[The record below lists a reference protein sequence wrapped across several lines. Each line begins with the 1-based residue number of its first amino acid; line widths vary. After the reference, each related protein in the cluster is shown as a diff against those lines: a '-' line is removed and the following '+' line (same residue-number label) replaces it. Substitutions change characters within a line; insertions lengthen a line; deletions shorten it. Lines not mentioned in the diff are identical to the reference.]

1 MKSCAQ
7 AKSHFAPAPHIC
19 AYLRAS
25 RQGTFRKYL
34 ALPNTVPSTPAAP
47 YRQNLFME
55 NILPSGYHFV
65 AKGVTAL
72 CLLRPYL
79 PLTRLTGKGECAG
92 ATTVATARAEENRTQ
107 SLWRTLGFPSPHDFY
122 QLPQPLAKKICFAKI
137 FCEEEERAFSAY
149 CPALPNSRVIRS
161 VPTTSVRKETC
172 EPFYSFPSDCGV
184 TEKVLEMPSR
194 A

>member
-1 MKSCAQ
+1 MKCSAAHAAFAKRRAALAINHAASKVALAIMTLRKEVCLPLRAPICRARGFCKKAHRPCYEILCASKITFC
-7 AKSHFAPAPHIC
+7 ASAPH
-19 AYLRAS
+19 LRIP
-25 RQGTFRKYL
+25 
-34 ALPNTVPSTPAAP
+34 ALM
-47 YRQNLFME
+47 R
-55 NILPSGYHFV
+55 
-65 AKGVTAL
+65 
-72 CLLRPYL
+72 
-79 PLTRLTGKGECAG
+79 KGECAG

-107 SLWRTLGFPSPHDFY
+107 SLWRTLGFPSTHDFY

-149 CPALPNSRVIRS
+149 CPALPNSRVVRS